1 MRRPGES
8 NGSLW
13 YSLCYSL
20 GLEELV
26 ERDHP
31 LRAIRR
37 TVDDALRGMDA
48 DFRRGHGLRLG

>member
-8 NGSLW
+8 NGSLR

-20 GLEELV
+20 GPEELV